1 MVVVV
6 VCVVCDV
13 ELRFYFFEKK
23 NNHFLTICNEFN
35 CQYHKG
41 LCNLEK
47 MTQFVKG

>member
-6 VCVVCDV
+6 VCVVCVV
-13 ELRFYFFEKK
+13 ELRFY
-23 NNHFLTICNEFN
+23 FLTICNEFN

-41 LCNLEK
+41 LCYLEK